1 MFDSSR
7 LKGSCKNCDNH
18 ALLNVLS
25 AIGAHWAANS
35 IQLNRLGGDG
45 SSAICRAV
53 ELGIPFCVCCG
64 SRVGQRQDE

>member
-35 IQLNRLGGDG
+35 IQLNRLG
-45 SSAICRAV
+45 AMAV
-53 ELGIPFCVCCG
+53 LQFAEQLNWAFRFACV
-64 SRVGQRQDE
+64 VAHV